1 MSKILNKHMLTFRVT
16 EQEKKILNTYC
27 DLTGRT
33 QVDVFR
39 EFVRSLE
46 NKLQKLEAS
55 NL

>member
-1 MSKILNKHMLTFRVT
+1 MSNKLMLTFRVT
-16 EQEKKILNTYC
+16 QQEKKILNTYC

-39 EFVRSLE
+39 EFVRTLE
-46 NKLQKLEAS
+46 NKIQKLEAS